1 MGGGRIGQ
9 RGLRPEDFLL
19 HARSVHSCSVIVNNC
34 SFGNFVKCIQLL
46 HGRPLVVVVPDANG
60 DGDLDYMEVEALF
73 QKEVGD
79 VKHQS
84 THDFFTSVVMLLSY
98 TRQLT

>member
-1 MGGGRIGQ
+1 M
-9 RGLRPEDFLL
+9 
-19 HARSVHSCSVIVNNC
+19 
-34 SFGNFVKCIQLL
+34 
-46 HGRPLVVVVPDANG
+46 VVVPDANG

-84 THDFFTSVVMLLSY
+84 AHDFFTSVVMLLSY

>member
-1 MGGGRIGQ
+1 M
-9 RGLRPEDFLL
+9 
-19 HARSVHSCSVIVNNC
+19 NNC
-34 SFGNFVKCIQLL
+34 SFGDFVKCIQLL
-46 HGRPLVVVVPDANG
+46 HGRQLVVVPDANG

-84 THDFFTSVVMLLSY
+84 THDFFTSVVMLLSC
-98 TRQLT
+98 TR